1 VEFPSRYRRACEV
14 GAAIVIMPP
23 GEASGQRLAALFW
36 PNATLEG
43 GLHNV
48 EVNVSHLRGVWRT
61 ILGEAGRQVVRS
73 EDGCYVWNTDLVAV
87 DLYEFVDAVRAGNA
101 ARQGRAAE
109 AIAAYRR
116 ARTQYAGELLAGSNS
131 SWLEQRLTARGLTLR
146 ELHRQ
151 RERRATE
158 SLAKLLVEAR
168 EYAEAAALLEE
179 LIQEPGPPD
188 GRRTDQERLEVFG
201 LDLFRCYAGL
211 ADRRRLVEARER
223 LCQALAAID
232 RAAGVVPRSKPSA
245 AAESVYDRLLAAQTE
260 SGAMVAD

>member
-1 VEFPSRYRRACEV
+1 
-14 GAAIVIMPP
+14 M
-23 GEASGQRLAALFW
+23 
-36 PNATLEG
+36 
-43 GLHNV
+43 
-48 EVNVSHLRGVWRT
+48 
-61 ILGEAGRQVVRS
+61 
-73 EDGCYVWNTDLVAV
+73 
-87 DLYEFVDAVRAGNA
+87 
-101 ARQGRAAE
+101 
-109 AIAAYRR
+109 
-116 ARTQYAGELLAGSNS
+116 
-131 SWLEQRLTARGLTLR
+131 
-146 ELHRQ
+146 
-151 RERRATE
+151 
-158 SLAKLLVEAR
+158 EAR
-168 EYAEAAALLEE
+168 AYAEAAALLEE